1 MDPIGLEA
9 RAVDWESSWG
19 PRTAWPAQ
27 LRAAIE
33 TCFSTRFPVLVTWGP
48 GLEML
53 YNEGYREFMDDAKG
67 ADALG
72 RPVLDVWA
80 EIRSDIE
87 PLFRSVLETGQPV
100 FIEDSPLDIAREGQT
115 VEAFFTWC
123 YSPLRDDQG
132 RIAGVLDIAMETTEH
147 IVRRR
152 QLSLLR
158 AVSDQLQAAPDDL
171 GGIGMSVVDALR
183 RYDRDVLGAE
193 VHVVDEGT
201 LSLLA
206 RTDPRRP
213 AAVGTEDLAA
223 ALSARDGVRIGRH
236 WVAPLRSSGD
246 TDAVG
251 VVVLELD
258 PRRVLDE
265 AYRDFLDVLVSTV
278 SAAMSAAVRRSRAF
292 GELRTVSETLQLS
305 MVPGLSVPGGTV
317 GRYVPAVGSL
327 AVGGDWYDA
336 VPLTGGRTA
345 LLVGD
350 SVGHGLPAAA
360 VMGQLR
366 SASRALL
373 LDDRAPSQ
381 ALVSL
386 DRFAST
392 VDGAICTT
400 VVCLIVDPG
409 AGSAT
414 WSSAGHMPVLV
425 LGSDGTT
432 RWLDGGRDVPL
443 AVVPDAERTEHTVDL
458 RADDIVLVF
467 SDGLVERTD
476 EVIDVGL
483 ERLADTARSLLG
495 DIRTATALV
504 GIEKALETAADAIL
518 DRMLPDGGRD
528 DVALVLHAVGAP
540 AP

>member
-1 MDPIGLEA
+1 MDPIGLDA
-9 RAVDWESSWG
+9 RDIDWESFWG
-19 PRTAWPAQ
+19 PRTEWPAQ

-48 GLEML
+48 DLQML
-53 YNEGYREFMDDAKG
+53 YNEGYRQFMDDAKG

-72 RPVLDVWA
+72 RPVLDVWS
-80 EIRSDIE
+80 EIRDDIE
-87 PLFRSVLETGQPV
+87 PLFRGVLETGQPV
-100 FIEDSPLDIAREGQT
+100 FIEDSPLDIARGGQI

-123 YSPLRDDQG
+123 YSALRDDTG
-132 RIAGVLDIAMETTEH
+132 EIVGVLDIAMETTDH

-158 AVSDQLQAAPDDL
+158 AVSEVLQTAPDDL
-171 GGIGMSVVDALR
+171 GGIGTALVDALR

-206 RTDPRRP
+206 RTDPRRSSGVDP
-213 AAVGTEDLAA
+213 SALDAVLG
-223 ALSARDGVRIGRH
+223 AREGNRVGSH

-258 PRRVLDE
+258 PHRSLDGP
-265 AYRDFLDVLVSTV
+265 YRDFLEVLVSTV
-278 SAAMSAAVRRSRAF
+278 SSAMSAAVRRTRAF

-305 MVPGLSVPGGTV
+305 MVPGLAVPGGTV

-327 AVGGDWYDA
+327 AVGGDWFDA
-336 VPLTGGRTA
+336 VPLPGGRTA

-373 LDDRAPSQ
+373 LDDRPPSQ

-386 DRFAST
+386 DRFAAT

-400 VVCLIVDPG
+400 VVCLIVDPD

-414 WSSAGHMPVLV
+414 WSSAGHMPILV
-425 LGSDGTT
+425 VGEGGV
-432 RWLDGGRDVPL
+432 RWLAGGRDVPL
-443 AVVPDAERTEHTVDL
+443 AVVPDAPRTEHTVAL
-458 RADDIVLVF
+458 RPDDIVVVF

-483 ERLADTARSLLG
+483 ERLAEVVCSQLG
-495 DIRTATALV
+495 EIRAQTALV

-528 DVALVLHAVGAP
+528 DVALVLHAAGVP
-540 AP
+540 AS